1 MNTPGELRLV
11 EAAVARPRPLAQSNF
26 AIELVRQLVVPTFVL
41 DAQGR
46 VIVWNEACERLTDMP
61 AADVI
66 GTREHWRAFYDQPRP
81 CLADLIIQNRAAEI
95 GDYYLSWEERD
106 GGAFGAHAENW
117 CVMPLHGRQLCLAV
131 DAGPIRDDFGN
142 IVAVVETLRDIT
154 DLKQTQQRLE
164 SMVNYDLLTAL
175 PNRALLADRLQQALA
190 GAERYTRIIAVCF
203 LDLDGF
209 KPINDRY
216 GHEVGDRFLIEVA
229 SRLTH
234 TLRAGDTVARLGGD
248 EFVLLICDL
257 SDADELEAALA
268 RILRTVAMP
277 YAICGHSLE
286 VSASIGVTIY
296 PFDDSD
302 PDTLLRHADQA
313 MYQAK
318 QLGRNRFHLFD
329 REAASHTQSRN
340 RQLDRLRQAVAEGE
354 LRLHYQ
360 PKVNMRNGAVVGL
373 EALVRWQHPERGL
386 LSPVEFLPLAERDRL
401 IVDIGEWVLEAALD
415 QMSAW
420 ARNDLPMPVSVN
432 IAAEHFQQESF
443 VEHLHA
449 MLARHP
455 GVSPDLLELEIIES
469 VALADIGAV
478 RAAMSACQSRGVR
491 FALDDFGTGY
501 SSLSY
506 LKRLTANTLK
516 IDQSFVRDMLED
528 QEDLAIIEGV
538 IGLAEAF
545 RMEVIAEGVESVA
558 HGLALM
564 RLGCDLAQ
572 GYCIA
577 RPLPAERVDEWVR
590 NYRPEPA
597 WLEGTGRAA
606 DAGPTR

>member
-1 MNTPGELRLV
+1 MNTPGAPRL
-11 EAAVARPRPLAQSNF
+11 AAAARPRPLAQSNF

-46 VIVWNEACERLTDMP
+46 VIVWNEACERLTGMP
-61 AADVI
+61 AAEVI

-81 CLADLIIQNRAAEI
+81 CLADLIIEGRAGEI
-95 GDYYLSWEERD
+95 GNYYLSSEERD
-106 GGAFGAHAENW
+106 DDAFGAHAENW

-131 DAGPIRDDFGN
+131 DAGPIRDDYGN

-164 SMVNYDLLTAL
+164 SMVNYDLLTGL

-190 GAERYTRIIAVCF
+190 SAERYTRILAVCF

-216 GHEVGDRFLIEVA
+216 GHEIGDRFLIEVA

-257 SDADELEAALA
+257 ADADELEAALG
-268 RILRTVAMP
+268 RILRTVATP
-277 YAICGHSLE
+277 CVICGHSLD

-302 PDTLLRHADQA
+302 PDTLLRHADQS

-318 QLGRNRFHLFD
+318 QLGRNRYHLFD
-329 REAASHTQSRN
+329 REAASHTQTRN

-360 PKVNMRNGAVVGL
+360 PKVNMRNGAVVGV

-386 LSPVEFLPLAERDRL
+386 LSPAEFLPLAEHDPL
-401 IVDIGEWVLEAALD
+401 IVDIGEWVLQAALE
-415 QMSAW
+415 QMCTW
-420 ARNDLPMPVSVN
+420 ARNGLQLPVSVN
-432 IAAEHFQQESF
+432 IAAEHFQQANF
-443 VEHLHA
+443 VERLHA
-449 MLARHP
+449 LLARHP
-455 GVSPDLLELEIIES
+455 EVSPELVELEIIES

-478 RAAMSACQSRGVR
+478 RAAMAACQSEGVR

-564 RLGCDLAQ
+564 RLGCHLAQ
-572 GYCIA
+572 GYGIA
-577 RPLPAERVDEWVR
+577 RPLPADRVDDWVR
-590 NYRPEPA
+590 NYRPARA
-597 WLEGTGRAA
+597 WLTAIK
-606 DAGPTR
+606 D

>member
-1 MNTPGELRLV
+1 MKVLAARRHA
-11 EAAVARPRPLAQSNF
+11 EAPAERPAPVPPSNF

-46 VIVWNEACERLTDMP
+46 VIVWNEACERLTGMP
-61 AADVI
+61 AAEVI

-81 CLADLIIQNRAAEI
+81 CLADLIVEGRVDEI
-95 GDYYLSWEERD
+95 GDFYLSSEERD
-106 GGAFGAHAENW
+106 GVAFGAHAENW

-131 DAGPIRDDFGN
+131 DAGPIRDDAGN

-164 SMVNYDLLTAL
+164 SMVNFDLLTGL
-175 PNRALLADRLQQALA
+175 PNRALLADRLHQALA
-190 GAERYTRIIAVCF
+190 NAQRYSRILAVCF

-209 KPINDRY
+209 KPINDRH
-216 GHEVGDRFLIEVA
+216 GHEIGDRFLIEVA
-229 SRLTH
+229 SRLTR

-268 RILRTVAMP
+268 RILRTVALP
-277 YAICGHSLE
+277 CSICGHDLD

-302 PDTLLRHADQA
+302 PDTLLRHADQS

-340 RQLDRLRQAVAEGE
+340 RQLDRLRQAIADGE

-360 PKVNMRNGAVVGL
+360 PKVNMRSGAVVGV
-373 EALVRWQHPERGL
+373 EALVRWQHPELGL
-386 LSPVEFLPLAERDRL
+386 LAPGEFLPLAEHDLL
-401 IVDIGEWVLEAALD
+401 IVDIGEWVLQAALT

-420 ARNDLPMPVSVN
+420 THAGLPLPVSVN
-432 IAAEHFQQESF
+432 IAAEHFQQPDF
-443 VEHLHA
+443 VARLHA
-449 MLARHP
+449 ILALHP
-455 GVSPDLLELEIIES
+455 DVSPELLELEIIES
-469 VALADIGAV
+469 VAIADIGAV
-478 RAAMSACQSRGVR
+478 RTAMAACQENGVR

-506 LKRLTANTLK
+506 LKRLPANTLK
-516 IDQSFVRDMLED
+516 IDQSFVRDMLVD
-528 QEDLAIIEGV
+528 QEDHAIIEGV
-538 IGLAEAF
+538 IGLAGIF
-545 RMEVIAEGVESVA
+545 RMDVIAEGVETVE

-572 GYCIA
+572 GYGIA
-577 RPLPAERVDEWVR
+577 RPLPAERVDDWVR
-590 NYRPEPA
+590 SYRPNPA
-597 WLEGTGRAA
+597 WTLKS
-606 DAGPTR
+606 